1 MPRLSLRSTLGFTT
15 TVVALALAAV
25 ACGSSSSGGNGG
37 SVASSGGTVPSFCG
51 GTAGSGSVV
60 VGAFNFSES
69 ELLANIYAAALNKC
83 GYSASVKALGAREVV
98 YPALKKGTLA
108 AVPEYAATLT
118 DFINDANNG
127 ANAPSKASGDIN
139 KTMVALRAELP
150 SNLVALNPATATDK
164 NSFAVK
170 TSFANANH
178 ITSMSQLGAYSRSHP
193 LSLGG
198 PAECQTRTFCEPG
211 LKKTYGMKFSKFV
224 TLDAGG
230 PLTVKALKQGKVN
243 VGLVFSSDPT
253 VAQAGLTVLNDDK
266 HLQASDN
273 IVAIVQKKYATGPF
287 ANALNAVDSKLNQS
301 TLVGLNKAVSID
313 HDPISEVASGF
324 LSQVGLS

>member
-1 MPRLSLRSTLGFTT
+1 MPRTFRHSLFGFIATGI
-15 TVVALALAAV
+15 ALALGAA
-25 ACGSSSSGGNGG
+25 ACGGGSSGG
-37 SVASSGGTVPSFCG
+37 SVSTSSVPSFCG
-51 GTAGSGSVV
+51 STAGSGSVV

-98 YPALKKGTLA
+98 YPALKKGSLA
-108 AVPEYAATLT
+108 VVPEYAATLT

-150 SNLVALNPATATDK
+150 SNLVALNPASATDK

-170 TSFANANH
+170 SSFATANN
-178 ITSMSQLGAYSRSHP
+178 ITTMSQLGTYSQSHP
-193 LSLGG
+193 LALGG
-198 PAECQTRTFCEPG
+198 PAECQTRPFCEPG
-211 LKKTYGMKFSKFV
+211 LTKTYGMKFSKFV

-230 PLTVKALKQGKVN
+230 PLTVKALKQGKVD

-253 VAQAGLTVLNDDK
+253 VAQAGLTVLTDDK
-266 HLQASDN
+266 DLQASDN
-273 IVAIVQKKYATGPF
+273 IVAIVQKKYSTGPF
-287 ANALNAVDSKLNQS
+287 ASAINAVDSKLTQS
-301 TLVGLNKAVSID
+301 VLVGLNKAVAID
-313 HDPISEVASGF
+313 RTPTASAASAF
-324 LSQVGLS
+324 LTQVGLS